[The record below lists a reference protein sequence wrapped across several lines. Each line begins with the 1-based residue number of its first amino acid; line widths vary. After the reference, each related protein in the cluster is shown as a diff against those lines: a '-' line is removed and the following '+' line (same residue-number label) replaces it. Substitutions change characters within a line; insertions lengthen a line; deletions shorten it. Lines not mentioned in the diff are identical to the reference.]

1 MNENKNPY
9 AHQKITS
16 KKLFI
21 ESNYVKKEEKV
32 DENGVKAIG
41 IFFSICFVGLAIAGY
56 YFYIYPTFIKKTYTI
71 EEACN
76 NAYECNDN
84 ADGTRTCSYFDVNDK
99 KVIVTCDGTT
109 TTSSSSKISKTTIN
123 E

>member
-16 KKLFI
+16 KKLYI
-21 ESNYVKKEEKV
+21 ESNYVKEEKEV
-32 DENGVKAIG
+32 DEKGVRALG
-41 IFFSICFVGLAIAGY
+41 IFFSICFIGLAIAGY
-56 YFYIYPTFIKKTYTI
+56 YFYIYPTFFKKSYTI

-76 NAYECNDN
+76 NAYECTDN
-84 ADGTRTCSYFDVNDK
+84 ADGTRTCSYYDNKDQLVK
-99 KVIVTCDGTT
+99 VTCNGTT
-109 TTSSSSKISKTTIN
+109 TTSTSSKMSKTTVN